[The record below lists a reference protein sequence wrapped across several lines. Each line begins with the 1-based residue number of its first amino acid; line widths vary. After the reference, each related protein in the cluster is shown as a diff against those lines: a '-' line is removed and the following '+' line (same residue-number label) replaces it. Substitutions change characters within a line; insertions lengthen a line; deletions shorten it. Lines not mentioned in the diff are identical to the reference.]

1 MLLKADLHVHTEHS
15 PDSRTSLPDAI
26 TAAKRAGMDFLA
38 VTDHDVPPVDEVF
51 SQPEREGVLLIPGVE
66 YSTDKGHL
74 LGLFLTV
81 PCPAHTGRRLPFSE
95 AAALIHGCG
104 GVAVLAH
111 PFQSTAQTA
120 EERFE
125 MLREMEHELDGVE
138 ICNRRATKKDCRP
151 TSWLKQLPAVF
162 KSPASPP
169 PGATPICL
177 RKSARRFS
185 R

>member
-81 PCPAHTGRRLPFSE
+81 PCPAFPSQRQQRSFT
-95 AAALIHGCG
+95 AAAEWRCWPIPFRALRKRRRKGSRCSGKWNMSWTASKSATG
-104 GVAVLAH
+104 G
-111 PFQSTAQTA
+111 PP
-120 EERFE
+120 
-125 MLREMEHELDGVE
+125 
-138 ICNRRATKKDCRP
+138 KKDCRP

>member
-95 AAALIHGCG
+95 AAA
-104 GVAVLAH
+104 
-111 PFQSTAQTA
+111 
-120 EERFE
+120 
-125 MLREMEHELDGVE
+125 
-138 ICNRRATKKDCRP
+138 
-151 TSWLKQLPAVF
+151 
-162 KSPASPP
+162 
-169 PGATPICL
+169 
-177 RKSARRFS
+177 
-185 R
+185 